1 MSAIAKAFVQAKK
14 EFAPA
19 LKTSS
24 NPHFRSKYADLAGC
38 LEAVNE
44 ALLNAGIAV
53 YQETCESDTGVI
65 VETVFLHESGEVLR
79 GGKLHVPAAKH
90 DPQGYGSAL
99 TYARRYSLMAACGIA
114 AEDDDGNAASRTKSR
129 GNPLDQVPGAG
140 LQPGQ
145 TAAYP
150 LRLPKQEA
158 PTSVHQSGDAFVDAY
173 IAILKRVEDS
183 AKIPDPR
190 EKMTKMRE
198 IKEANEAMLDKLDA
212 GQKAKAVSDY
222 QLRIRRLG
230 AQQEKA

>member
-1 MSAIAKAFVQAKK
+1 MSTIAKAFVQAKK

-24 NPHFRSKYADLAGC
+24 NPHFRSKYADLSGC
-38 LEAVNE
+38 LEAVND

-53 YQETCESDTGVI
+53 YQETSESDTGVV

-129 GNPLDQVPGAG
+129 ANPLDKVSD
-140 LQPGQ
+140 
-145 TAAYP
+145 TAPRPEAVSAYP
-150 LRLPKQEA
+150 LRLPQQEE
-158 PTSVHQSGDAFVDAY
+158 PVSVHQSIDAWVDAY
-173 IAILKRVEDS
+173 AGLMKRVEDS

-190 EKMTKMRE
+190 DKMTKLRE
-198 IKEANEAMLDKLDA
+198 IKESNEAVLDKLDVA
-212 GQKAKAVSDY
+212 VKAKLTSDY

-230 AQQEKA
+230 AQQEK

>member
-1 MSAIAKAFVQAKK
+1 MSTIAKAFVQAKK

-24 NPHFRSKYADLAGC
+24 NPHFRSKYADLSGC
-38 LEAVNE
+38 LEAVND

-53 YQETCESDTGVI
+53 YQETSESDTGVV
-65 VETVFLHESGEVLR
+65 VETVFLHESGEMLR

-129 GNPLDQVPGAG
+129 ANPLDKVSD
-140 LQPGQ
+140 
-145 TAAYP
+145 TAPRSEAVSAYP
-150 LRLPKQEA
+150 LRLPQQEE
-158 PTSVHQSGDAFVDAY
+158 PVSVHQSADAWVDAY
-173 IAILKRVEDS
+173 AGLMKRVEDS

-190 EKMTKMRE
+190 DKMTKLRE
-198 IKEANEAMLDKLDA
+198 IKEANEAVLDKLDVA
-212 GQKAKAVSDY
+212 LKAKVTSDY

-230 AQQEKA
+230 AQQEK